1 MDSVFVNEA
10 KNERTEFDINLKYVT
25 EQLEKDKDFQFS
37 MEIEE
42 WESQDINNT
51 YRNSESSSLHRY
63 DSMDSISDGDNFY
76 RWGKV

>member
-1 MDSVFVNEA
+1 MDSVFVDEA

-42 WESQDINNT
+42 WESQDINT
-51 YRNSESSSLHRY
+51 TCRNSESDSLYRY
-63 DSMDSISDGDNFY
+63 DSIGSISDGDNFY